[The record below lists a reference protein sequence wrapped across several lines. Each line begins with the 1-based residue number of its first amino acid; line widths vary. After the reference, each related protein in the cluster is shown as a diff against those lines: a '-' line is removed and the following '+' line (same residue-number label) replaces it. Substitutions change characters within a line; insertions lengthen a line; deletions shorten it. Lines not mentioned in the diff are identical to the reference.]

1 MSRLFQIE
9 HIKTFSSNTF
19 RVIISLHLLF
29 FILVLLSISRVEVSF
44 GEFSVSRLYRFPD
57 VWEFFPWVASWFN
70 LLLAVLIIVLT
81 CNEFRYNTFRQQ
93 VMNGLHEGHL
103 LAGKIY
109 IIVVIALYALLL
121 VVISGVVSGSFFGSS
136 QSGLIEWSGLQH
148 LGIYFVQ
155 TLAYMSMALLFAVM
169 LRSNGLAIIIFILYL
184 FPGEVILRNLIFP
197 SVESYFPA
205 KLISDLTPLPSMFT
219 TSIAPLQGNNIGLG
233 STAAQQTLTAA
244 EGTGIAVVYI
254 AVFLGLTYWVLKK
267 RSL

>member
-44 GEFSVSRLYRFPD
+44 GEFSVSRLYKFPD
-57 VWEFFPWVASWFN
+57 VWEFFSWVASWFN

-103 LAGKIY
+103 LAGKVY

-121 VVISGVVSGSFFGSS
+121 VVL
-136 QSGLIEWSGLQH
+136 SGLISGFHTGSSHSALIELSGLQH

-155 TLAYMSMALLFAVM
+155 TVAYMSMALLFAVM
-169 LRSNGLAIIIFILYL
+169 LRNNGLAIIIFILYL

-197 SVESYFPA
+197 SAENYFPA

-219 TSIAPLQGNNIGLG
+219 SGITPLGGGNLG
-233 STAAQQTLTAA
+233 FGNTAQQALSAV
-244 EGTGIAVVYI
+244 EGTGIAIVYV
-254 AVFLGLTYWVLKK
+254 AVFLGITWWVLRK